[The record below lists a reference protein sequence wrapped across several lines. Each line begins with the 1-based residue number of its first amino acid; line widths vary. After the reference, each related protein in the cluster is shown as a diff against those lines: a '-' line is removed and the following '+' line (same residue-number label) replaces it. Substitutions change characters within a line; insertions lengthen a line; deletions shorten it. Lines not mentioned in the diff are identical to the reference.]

1 MTTRYIFNT
10 SGDYVAFIR
19 GNHLFSKDCE
29 WLGTIANGNEV
40 FNTDGLH
47 VGYLLDDDRIVR
59 NKSESTSKRIPR
71 QVKPIRPVRPV
82 TPLRRLRK
90 SKLPPP
96 FEDVFD
102 YSKVGKLLTNR
113 NFPSFDHLLGA
124 QIIANDGTLL
134 GIINTNRYDP
144 NSISNPYG
152 QGNRYKST
160 SILNPYG
167 RYGGKSLQPIT
178 VQSIHKHPAKN
189 SCNKSSHWP
198 PHKEQIRSEPV
209 GPRRITC
216 VAKNRSL
223 GKGDLS

>member
-167 RYGGKSLQPIT
+167 RYGGKSSN
-178 VQSIHKHPAKN
+178 QSPFNQYTSTPPKIVATNQVIGHLTKN
-189 SCNKSSHWP
+189 KYVPNPLDPDELLAWLKI
-198 PHKEQIRSEPV
+198 EV
-209 GPRRITC
+209 
-216 VAKNRSL
+216 
-223 GKGDLS
+223 